1 MSEIKLPQAGASIM
15 ARPQTDLDSGRDAI
29 LEIMVELIEERGSS
43 AFTMTELAARAG
55 MSTANLYRYFESK
68 EALIEAVAEHWFRP
82 KVEIM
87 EEVVASDLGPRRK
100 MYEFYARRFAR
111 MKSEWERDPVVFA
124 NYVELGK
131 EHFELVR
138 SYVDL
143 GDHYLAMIIGEAMA
157 EGYFAGLSIDEA
169 ISLVNQMTSVYV
181 NIGAMEQIMPKLT
194 TDKLAR
200 IIDAMFDG
208 LSAQDR
214 GAKAVSGLRA
224 A

>member
-1 MSEIKLPQAGASIM
+1 M
-15 ARPQTDLDSGRDAI
+15 ARPQTDLDAGREA
-29 LEIMVELIEERGSS
+29 LLALMVEMVEERGSS
-43 AFTMTELAARAG
+43 AFTMTELAGRAG
-55 MSTANLYRYFESK
+55 MSTANLYRFFESK
-68 EALIEAVAEHWFRP
+68 EALFEAVAEHWFQP

-87 EEVVASDLGPRRK
+87 EQVVASDLPPRRK
-100 MYEFYARRFAR
+100 MYEFYAQRFAR
-111 MKSEWERDPVVFA
+111 MKSEWERDPVAFA
-124 NYVELGK
+124 SYVELGK

-157 EGYFAGLSIDEA
+157 EGYFAGLTIDEA
-169 ISLVNQMTSVYV
+169 ISLINQITGAYV
-181 NIGAMEQIMPKLT
+181 NIGTMELIIPKLS

-200 IIDAMFDG
+200 IIDAVFDG
-208 LSAQDR
+208 LSAADR

>member
-1 MSEIKLPQAGASIM
+1 M
-15 ARPQTDLDSGRDAI
+15 ARPQTDLDSGREAI
-29 LEIMVELIEERGSS
+29 LALMVELIEERGSS

-55 MSTANLYRYFESK
+55 MSTANLYRYFASK
-68 EALIEAVAEHWFRP
+68 EALIEAVAEHWFQP
-82 KVEIM
+82 KVAIM
-87 EEVVASDLGPRRK
+87 EEVIASELDPRRK

-111 MKSEWERDPVVFA
+111 MKAEWERDPVAFA

-143 GDHYLAMIIGEAMA
+143 GDHYLAVIIGEAQA

-169 ISLVNQMTSVYV
+169 ISLVNQMTGLYV
-181 NIGAMEQIMPKLT
+181 NIGAMELIMPKLSN
-194 TDKLAR
+194 DKLAR
-200 IIDAMFDG
+200 IIDAVFDG

>member
-1 MSEIKLPQAGASIM
+1 M
-15 ARPQTDLDSGRDAI
+15 ARPQTDLDGGRAE
-29 LEIMVELIEERGSS
+29 LLALMVGLIEERGSS

-55 MSTANLYRYFESK
+55 MSTANLYRYFASK
-68 EALIEAVAEHWFRP
+68 EALIEAVAEHWFQP

-87 EEVVASDLGPRRK
+87 EEVVASDLSPRRK

-111 MKSEWERDPVVFA
+111 MKAEWERDPVVFA

-200 IIDAMFDG
+200 IVDAVFDG

>member
-1 MSEIKLPQAGASIM
+1 M
-15 ARPQTDLDSGRDAI
+15 ARPQTDLESGREAL
-29 LEIMVELIEERGSS
+29 LEIMVGLIEERGSS
-43 AFTMTELAARAG
+43 AFTMTELAARAN
-55 MSTANLYRYFESK
+55 MSTANLYRYFDSK
-68 EALIEAVAEHWFRP
+68 EALIEAVAEHWFQP

-87 EEVVASDLGPRRK
+87 EEVVASDLAPRRK
-100 MYEFYARRFAR
+100 MYEFYARRFSK
-111 MKSEWERDPVVFA
+111 MKAEWERDPVVFA

-143 GDHYLAMIIGEAMA
+143 GDHYLAMIIGEGMA

-169 ISLVNQMTSVYV
+169 ISLVNQMTGAYV
-181 NIGAMEQIMPKLT
+181 NIGAMEMIMPKLS

-200 IIDAMFDG
+200 IVDAVFDG
-208 LSAQDR
+208 LSATDR